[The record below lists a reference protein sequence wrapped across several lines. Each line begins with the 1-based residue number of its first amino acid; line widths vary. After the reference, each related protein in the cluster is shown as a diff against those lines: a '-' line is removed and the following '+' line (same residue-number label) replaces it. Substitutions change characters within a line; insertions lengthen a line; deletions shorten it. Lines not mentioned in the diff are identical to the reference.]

1 MTKLNKDKFAPLFGD
16 WWDKIEPFFDE
27 GGFDPIYEQLKKDSV
42 MGKRI
47 APISGNVYK
56 CFQETPLEKL
66 KVVLVGMCPYHS
78 SFEGSPVADGLL
90 MGCSVTNKLQP
101 SLAKFYDAV
110 ERDVYD
116 GVALD
121 GDKNPDV
128 EFLAAQGVLMLNSAL
143 TTQIGVA
150 GSHIKLWEPFTTY
163 LFKKV
168 FIVENVPIVFLGK
181 DAAKYKQYTN
191 PNGHVFELSHP
202 ASAAYKQE
210 NWESE
215 GVFKK
220 VTEIVKG
227 QIDYTI
233 DWLDFDPPF

>member
-27 GGFDPIYEQLKKDSV
+27 GGLDPIYEQLKKEST
-42 MGKRI
+42 MGKKI
-47 APISGNVYK
+47 APISSNVYR
-56 CFQETPLEKL
+56 CFQATPLKDL
-66 KVVLVGMCPYHS
+66 KVVLMGMCPYHS

-90 MGCSVTNKLQP
+90 MGCSITNKLQP
-101 SLAKFYDAV
+101 SLSKFYDAI
-110 ERDVYD
+110 ERDVYN
-116 GVALD
+116 GLSLD

-128 EFLAAQGVLMLNSAL
+128 GFLAAQGVLMLNAAL

-163 LFKKV
+163 MFEKV
-168 FIVENVPIVFLGK
+168 FIVENVPIIFLGK
-181 DAAKYKQYTN
+181 DAAVYKQYC
-191 PNGHVFELSHP
+191 NGHVFVLSHP
-202 ASAAYKQE
+202 ASASYKNE
-210 NWESE
+210 EWDTN
-215 GVFKK
+215 GVFKQ

>member
-1 MTKLNKDKFAPLFGD
+1 M
-16 WWDKIEPFFDE
+16 
-27 GGFDPIYEQLKKDSV
+27 
-42 MGKRI
+42 
-47 APISGNVYK
+47 
-56 CFQETPLEKL
+56 
-66 KVVLVGMCPYHS
+66 GMCPYHS

-90 MGCSVTNKLQP
+90 MGCSVTNKSQP
-101 SLAKFYDAV
+101 SLSKFYDAI
-110 ERDVYD
+110 ERDVYELSLY
-116 GVALD
+116 GN
-121 GDKNPDV
+121 KNPDV
-128 EFLAAQGVLMLNSAL
+128 GFLSAQGVLMFNAAL

-163 LFKKV
+163 MFKKV
-168 FIVENVPIVFLGK
+168 FIVENVPIIFLGK

-210 NWESE
+210 NWESD

-227 QIDYTI
+227 QINYELE
-233 DWLDFDPPF
+233 WLDFEPPF

>member
-27 GGFDPIYEQLKKDSV
+27 GGLDPIYEQLKKESA
-42 MGKRI
+42 MGKKI
-47 APISGNVYK
+47 APISSNVYR
-56 CFQETPLEKL
+56 CFQATPLKDL
-66 KVVLVGMCPYHS
+66 KVVLMGMCPYHS

-101 SLAKFYDAV
+101 SLSKFYDAI
-110 ERDVYD
+110 ERDVYELSLY
-116 GVALD
+116 GN
-121 GDKNPDV
+121 KNPDV
-128 EFLAAQGVLMLNSAL
+128 GFLSAQGVLMFNAAL

-163 LFKKV
+163 MFKKV
-168 FIVENVPIVFLGK
+168 FIVENVPIIFLGK

-210 NWESE
+210 NWESD

-227 QIDYTI
+227 QINYELE
-233 DWLDFDPPF
+233 WLDFVPF

>member
-27 GGFDPIYEQLKKDSV
+27 GGFDPIYEQLKKDSA

-47 APISGNVYK
+47 APSSGNVYK

-66 KVVLVGMCPYHS
+66 KVVLMGMCPYHS

-128 EFLAAQGVLMLNSAL
+128 GFLAAQGVLMFNSAL

-163 LFKKV
+163 MFKNV
-168 FIVENVPIVFLGK
+168 FAVEKVPIILLGK
-181 DAAKYKQYTN
+181 DAAKFKDYSM
-191 PNGHVFELSHP
+191 GGVFTLPHP